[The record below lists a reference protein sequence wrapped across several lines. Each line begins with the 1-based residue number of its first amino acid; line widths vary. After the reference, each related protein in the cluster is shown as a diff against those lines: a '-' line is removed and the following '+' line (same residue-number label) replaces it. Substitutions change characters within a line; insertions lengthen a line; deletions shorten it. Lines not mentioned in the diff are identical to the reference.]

1 MKFIVG
7 LVVLVGFH
15 ALKVGEI
22 TFTFSALSLNTKQ
35 NSFFFHFVYKEVV
48 REVVD
53 NMEEEEDMSQ
63 LRHPYCHTGGQ
74 TDKTFQSKPAPSP

>member
-1 MKFIVG
+1 M
-7 LVVLVGFH
+7 VLVGFH

-22 TFTFSALSLNTKQ
+22 TFPFSALSLISLNTKQ

-63 LRHPYCHTGGQ
+63 LRHPYWE
-74 TDKTFQSKPAPSP
+74 AN